1 MIRVVSLV
9 PAATEIV
16 AALGGSN
23 LLVGISHECD
33 YPATVQHLPRLT
45 SSSIDPGTNSK
56 AIDAEVRVLRD
67 AGRPVIA
74 VDGAMIRRLAPDL
87 ILTQD
92 LCEVCAVS
100 DGEVHRLSS
109 AMPTSPQ
116 VLSLTARNLEGI
128 WSDICNV
135 ARVLDLRDRAEELI
149 SQLEARLE
157 LLRKN
162 RPATNPR
169 VLCLEWLDPPYL
181 AGHWVPDLVAAAGG
195 HDVGARSGS
204 HSSRRSWAELTTLRP
219 DCLLVMLC
227 GFGVDRARVELENL
241 ESADA
246 LELFRRIPTWIVDAN
261 SYTSRAGPRVV
272 EGAEQI
278 WSVFAGHAMPGIERW
293 EPAAVC

>member
-1 MIRVVSLV
+1 MIRIVSLV
-9 PAATEIV
+9 PAGTEIV
-16 AALGGSN
+16 AALGGAN

-56 AIDAEVRVLRD
+56 GIDAEVRALQD
-67 AGRPVIA
+67 AGRPVLA
-74 VDGAMIRRLAPDL
+74 VDGAMIRQLAPDL

-92 LCEVCAVS
+92 LCEVCAVNE
-100 DGEVHRLSS
+100 GEVHRVFS
-109 AMPTSPQ
+109 AMPESPQ
-116 VLSLTARNLEGI
+116 VLPLTARDLQGI
-128 WSDICNV
+128 WSDIRNV
-135 ARVLDLRDRAEELI
+135 GRVLGLEDRAEELLL
-149 SQLEARLE
+149 QLEGRLE
-157 LLRKN
+157 RLRKN
-162 RPATNPR
+162 RPATKPR

-195 HDVGARSGS
+195 HDLAARSGS
-204 HSSRRSWAELTTLRP
+204 HSTRRSWAELTTLRP

-246 LELFRRIPTWIVDAN
+246 LEFFRRVPTWILDGS
-261 SYTSRAGPRVV
+261 SYTSRGGPRVV
-272 EGAEQI
+272 DGAEQI

>member
-1 MIRVVSLV
+1 MIRVASLV
-9 PAATEIV
+9 PAGTEIV

-45 SSSIDPGTNSK
+45 SSSIDPGPTSK
-56 AIDAEVRVLRD
+56 AIDAEVRALRD

-74 VDGAMIRRLAPDL
+74 VDGEMIGRLAPDL

-100 DGEVHRLSS
+100 DGEVHRLS
-109 AMPTSPQ
+109 ATMPESPQ
-116 VLSLTARNLEGI
+116 VLSLTARDLPGI
-128 WSDICNV
+128 WSDIRSI
-135 ARVLDLRDRAEELI
+135 ARTLDLEDRAEELL
-149 SQLEARLE
+149 SRLEARLE
-157 LLRKN
+157 NLRKN
-162 RPATNPR
+162 RPATKPA

-195 HDVGARSGS
+195 HDLAGRSGS
-204 HSSRRSWAELTTLRP
+204 HSTRRSWAELETLKP

-227 GFGVDRARVELENL
+227 GFGVDRARSELEKL
-241 ESADA
+241 ESPDA
-246 LELFRRIPTWIVDAN
+246 LELLRRIPTWIVDAN

>member
-9 PAATEIV
+9 PAATDIV

-33 YPATVQHLPRLT
+33 YPTTVQHLPRLT
-45 SSSIDPGTNSK
+45 SSSIDPGTNCK
-56 AIDAEVRVLRD
+56 AIDAEVRALRE

-74 VDGAMIRRLAPDL
+74 VDGAMIGRLAPDL

-100 DGEVHRLSS
+100 DGEVHRLST
-109 AMPTSPQ
+109 AMPGSPQ
-116 VLSLTARNLEGI
+116 VLSLTARDLQGI
-128 WSDICNV
+128 WIDIRNI
-135 ARVLDLRDRAEELI
+135 ARALDLEDRAVELL
-149 SQLEARLE
+149 SRLEARLE
-157 LLRKN
+157 HLRKN
-162 RPATNPR
+162 PPATKPR

-195 HDVGARSGS
+195 HDVAVRSGS
-204 HSSRRSWAELTTLRP
+204 HSTRCSWAELTTFKP

-241 ESADA
+241 ESADG
-246 LELFRRIPTWIVDAN
+246 LDLFRRVPAWVLDGN
-261 SYTSRAGPRVV
+261 SYTSRAGPRAA